1 MPSMRV
7 VDIDRVVVATDD
19 LERTSETLSDLLAV
33 DFGTRLTLSTETSAG
48 EHDLQSVIDT
58 NGIGIDIVQS
68 DSTDDDAVSHFV
80 DRYGTGLYALA
91 LQVADL
97 EEARRD
103 LAANG
108 VEPVGEISAGD
119 FTEYLFH
126 PSDFDGIFLFL
137 AEYPHAYES
146 NKRLQ
151 ELRDQM

>member
-1 MPSMRV
+1 MRV
-7 VDIDRVVVATDD
+7 VDIDRVVVATDNLD
-19 LERTSETLSDLLAV
+19 RTSNTLSDLLDI
-33 DFGTRLTLSTETSAG
+33 DFGSRLTLSTETTAG
-48 EHDLQSVIDT
+48 KHDLQSVIDT
-58 NGIGIDIVQS
+58 SGIGIDIVQS
-68 DSTDDDAVSHFV
+68 DSSGDAVSRFV

-97 EEARRD
+97 EEARRE
-103 LAANG
+103 LAADG

-126 PSDFDGIFLFL
+126 PRDFDGIFVFL

-151 ELRDQM
+151 ELRDQI

>member
-1 MPSMRV
+1 MRV

-19 LERTSETLSDLLAV
+19 LERTSETLRDLLDV
-33 DFGTRLTLSTETSAG
+33 NFGTRLTLSTETTAG
-48 EHDLQSVIDT
+48 EHDFQSVIDT
-58 NGIGIDIVQS
+58 SGIGIDIVQS
-68 DSTDDDAVSHFV
+68 DSTDDAVSQFV

-103 LAANG
+103 LAADG

-126 PSDFDGIFLFL
+126 PTDFDGIFVFL